1 MNPTDTFE
9 NNHGET
15 VALPRL
21 RIIARIYTD
30 FPTKFGIPR
39 QSGLCD
45 LPAVIEFEKPFR
57 NPDALRGIT
66 DYSHLWLLWL
76 FSEAIR
82 EGDGES
88 FTPTVRPPR
97 LGGKKRVGVFASR
110 APYRPN
116 PIAISCVKLESV
128 RYDKEK
134 GTVLTVSGI
143 DMANNTPIYDIKP
156 YIPMTDCHPEAT
168 EGYTAETKKKRLTP
182 EFLNGTEELL
192 GDAAKSVRAFLEGDP
207 RPAFEKE
214 AEREYKVAF
223 SGFDIT
229 FSVCDEIISVTNV
242 KKL

>member
-1 MNPTDTFE
+1 MK
-9 NNHGET
+9 
-15 VALPRL
+15 
-21 RIIARIYTD
+21 IIGYISTD
-30 FPTKFGIPR
+30 FKTKFGVPR
-39 QSGLCD
+39 QSGLSSELKGEITF
-45 LPAVIEFEKPFR
+45 LPEYKVAEAF
-57 NPDALRGIT
+57 RGIEEF
-66 DYSHLWLLWL
+66 SHIWVIWQ
-76 FSEAIR
+76 FSETIT
-82 EGDGES
+82 EKFS
-88 FTPTVRPPR
+88 PTVRPPR

-214 AEREYKVAF
+214 AKREYKVAF

-229 FSVCDEIISVTNV
+229 FSVCDEIISVTDV

>member
-1 MNPTDTFE
+1 MK
-9 NNHGET
+9 
-15 VALPRL
+15 
-21 RIIARIYTD
+21 IIGYISTD
-30 FPTKFGIPR
+30 FKTKFGVPR
-39 QSGLCD
+39 QSGLSSELKGEITF
-45 LPAVIEFEKPFR
+45 LPEYKVAEAF
-57 NPDALRGIT
+57 RGIEEF
-66 DYSHLWLLWL
+66 SHIWVIWQ
-76 FSEAIR
+76 FSETIT
-82 EGDGES
+82 EKFS
-88 FTPTVRPPR
+88 PTVRPPR

-214 AEREYKVAF
+214 AKREYKVAF

-229 FSVCDEIISVTNV
+229 FSVCDEIISVNNV

>member
-1 MNPTDTFE
+1 MK
-9 NNHGET
+9 
-15 VALPRL
+15 
-21 RIIARIYTD
+21 IIGYIHTD
-30 FPTKFGIPR
+30 FPTKFGVPR
-39 QSGLCD
+39 QSGLSSELKGEITF
-45 LPAVIEFEKPFR
+45 LPEYKVAEAF
-57 NPDALRGIT
+57 RGIEEF
-66 DYSHLWLLWL
+66 SHIWVIWQ
-76 FSEAIR
+76 FSETIT
-82 EGDGES
+82 EKFS
-88 FTPTVRPPR
+88 PTVRPPR

-214 AEREYKVAF
+214 AKREYKVAF

-229 FSVCDEIISVTNV
+229 FSVCDEIISVTDV

>member
-1 MNPTDTFE
+1 MK
-9 NNHGET
+9 
-15 VALPRL
+15 
-21 RIIARIYTD
+21 IIGYIHTD
-30 FPTKFGIPR
+30 FPTKFGVPR
-39 QSGLCD
+39 QSGLSQELKGEITF
-45 LPAVIEFEKPFR
+45 LPEYKVAEAF
-57 NPDALRGIT
+57 RGIEEF
-66 DYSHLWLLWL
+66 SHIWVIWQ
-76 FSEAIR
+76 FSETIT
-82 EGDGES
+82 EKFS
-88 FTPTVRPPR
+88 PTVRPPR

-214 AEREYKVAF
+214 AKREYKVAF

-229 FSVCDEIISVTNV
+229 FSVCDEIISVTDV